1 MVTHNPDL
9 AKEYAT
15 RTVRFQDGKILS
27 DTNPYKPTNEKNT
40 FKLKRTKMSY
50 WNAIKLSFTNIMTKK
65 WQTVLT
71 AFASSIGIISI
82 AVVLALSNGFQK
94 QIDSTMSKALAK
106 YPVSIAQTAT
116 DMNGSSNNK
125 DDDDKNVKNKGY
137 VTAKQSEK
145 QQNTHKNNISQAYVN
160 YIKKINPNYANNISY
175 ERGVNL
181 NLLSKV
187 NGKVNRV
194 QFSQADPNSS
204 QAQAAAQAQAMSS
217 VGVGPPVFPTTLK
230 AKKGSFLKQNY
241 QLLSGSWP
249 TKSTDLV
256 LVTDN
261 KNTVN
266 INALKN
272 LGFDVKNDNKLK
284 FKKLIG
290 KEFRIVSHNN

>member
-1 MVTHNPDL
+1 M
-9 AKEYAT
+9 
-15 RTVRFQDGKILS
+15 
-27 DTNPYKPTNEKNT
+27 
-40 FKLKRTKMSY
+40 
-50 WNAIKLSFTNIMTKK
+50 
-65 WQTVLT
+65 
-71 AFASSIGIISI
+71 
-82 AVVLALSNGFQK
+82 
-94 QIDSTMSKALAK
+94 
-106 YPVSIAQTAT
+106 
-116 DMNGSSNNK
+116 
-125 DDDDKNVKNKGY
+125 
-137 VTAKQSEK
+137 
-145 QQNTHKNNISQAYVN
+145 
-160 YIKKINPNYANNISY
+160 
-175 ERGVNL
+175 